1 MKKKKNAY
9 NWNFASVGGTVRIK
23 ISSGE
28 DIVRLGEL
36 DRKLWTVLSCPVEG
50 LEFDAKTLQVIDN
63 NGDGK
68 IRVDE
73 VIAAAKWLTG
83 IVKNPDLLLK
93 RQDFLPFSE
102 FNTENP
108 DGAAL
113 LASAKQILSNLGVEK
128 DSIALE
134 DTADNVKIFAKTL
147 FNGDGII
154 TPASAADDEAL
165 ATLIGQI
172 AAQIGSATDRS
183 GVEGVTAD
191 HIEAF
196 YAACAAYAAWRDAA
210 EAGKKEIFPYGD
222 KTADA
227 LAACEALKG
236 KIADYFLRCKLIS
249 FNPDVQGAV
258 DASVDKISAIGG
270 DDLGS
275 RIAEIES
282 CPLARPDAS
291 QELPLD
297 VKAINPAWQGAFAAL
312 KALVLDTAC
321 KGKKSITEAEW
332 NAILAGFGA
341 YSSWAGAKAGAEV
354 EPLGEETVRAIL
366 KADKNAALLEL
377 VEKDKAL
384 EPEAVSIETVDKL
397 LRLVRNFYDFL
408 NNYVVL
414 ADFYDPERKAVFQA
428 GRLYIDQRSTDLCV
442 KVADMGKQGDV
453 SALSGMY
460 ILYCACNSK
469 VLGKTMT
476 IAAVL
481 TDGDVDDLRVGRN
494 AIFYDRD
501 GNDWDATVI
510 NIIDNPISL
519 RQAFWAP
526 YKKVARWISDKIDNM
541 AAKKNE
547 ASMGNLTEA
556 ADKATGAEGE
566 KPAPAAAVTSSFDI
580 AKFAG
585 IFAAIGM
592 ALGFLGSFLVSVV
605 KGVAALKLWQLLLVI
620 VCIMAVISGPSVFIA
635 WRKIRKRNLGPVLNA
650 NGWAINARALVN
662 SRFGKTLTSLAKYP
676 KLTAVDPKAR
686 KQARRRRICRIFCLL
701 LILGIVFGALWYKN
715 KLGCIGL
722 ARFEEPVAEQ
732 VEGDLSDSSVIPS
745 DSSVIPSE
753 AKESDDE
760 NTLEELA
767 EDMQEAADEMGDIAP
782 AL

>member
-1 MKKKKNAY
+1 MKKKKTNEY
-9 NWNFASVGGTVRIK
+9 KWNFAPVGGTVRVK
-23 ISSGE
+23 ISCGE

-36 DRKLWTVLSCPVEG
+36 DRKLWTVLSCPVDG
-50 LEFDAKTLQVIDN
+50 LEFDRKTLQLIDG

-73 VIAAAKWLTG
+73 VVATAKWLTG
-83 IVKNPDLLLK
+83 IVKHPDLLLN
-93 RQDFLPFSE
+93 RQSSLPFAE

-113 LASAKQILSNLGVEK
+113 LASAKQILSNLGLEK
-128 DSIALE
+128 DSIDLE
-134 DTADNVKIFAKTL
+134 DTADNVRIFAKTL

-172 AAQIGSATDRS
+172 AAQIGSAADRS

-210 EAGKKEIFPYGD
+210 EAGKKDIFPFGD

-227 LAACEALKG
+227 LAACEALKA
-236 KIADYFLRCKLIS
+236 KIADYFMRCKLIS
-249 FNPDVQGAV
+249 FNPDAQGTV
-258 DASVDKISAIGG
+258 DVSLEKIAAISG
-270 DDLGS
+270 DDLTD
-275 RIAEIES
+275 RLAEIETY
-282 CPLARPDAS
+282 PLARPDAS
-291 QELPLD
+291 QALPLD
-297 VKAINPAWQGAFAAL
+297 VKAINPAWQGAFATL
-312 KALVLDTAC
+312 KALVLDEAC
-321 KGKKSITEAEW
+321 KGKKALTEGEW
-332 NAILAGFGA
+332 NEILGKFAA
-341 YSSWAGAKAGAEV
+341 YTAWMGAKAGAEV

-366 KADKNAALLEL
+366 KADRKAALLEL

-384 EPEAVSIETVDKL
+384 EAEAVSIETVDKL
-397 LRLVRNFYDFL
+397 LRLVRGFYDFL

-414 ADFYDPERKAVFQA
+414 ADFYDPDRKAVFQA

-442 KVADMGKQGDV
+442 KVSDMGRQGDV

-460 ILYCACNSK
+460 ILYCNCVSK

-494 AIFYDRD
+494 ALFYDRD
-501 GNDWDATVI
+501 GNDWDAVVTQ
-510 NIIDNPISL
+510 IIENPISL

-526 YKKVARWISDKIDNM
+526 YKKVARWISEKIDSM

-547 ASMGNLTEA
+547 KSMGDLTSA
-556 ADKATGAEGE
+556 ADKATGTEGE
-566 KPAPAAAVTSSFDI
+566 KPAPAAAITSSFDI

-592 ALGFLGSFLVSVV
+592 ALGFLGQFLVKAIQGIAS
-605 KGVAALKLWQLLLVI
+605 LNIWQFLLVI
-620 VCIMAVISGPSVFIA
+620 ACIMLVISLPSVFIA
-635 WRKIRKRNLGPVLNA
+635 WRKLRRRNLGPVLNA
-650 NGWAINARALVN
+650 NGWAINARALVTGA
-662 SRFGKTLTSLAKYP
+662 FGKSLTSLAQLP
-676 KLTAVDPKAR
+676 KLTAVDPKERA
-686 KQARRRRICRIFCLL
+686 KRRRRRCLTWLCIL
-701 LILGIVFGALWYKN
+701 LILGLVFGILWYKN

-722 ARFEEPVAEQ
+722 ARYEEPVVEQ
-732 VEGDLSDSSVIPS
+732 VEEISEGTEDETPS
-745 DSSVIPSE
+745 
-753 AKESDDE
+753 
-760 NTLEELA
+760 LEEAA
-767 EDMQEAADEMGDIAP
+767 EEQAEPEAEPESAP
-782 AL
+782 EE

>member
-9 NWNFASVGGTVRIK
+9 NWTFASVGGTVRVK
-23 ISSGE
+23 IASGE

-36 DRKLWTVLSCPVEG
+36 DRKLWTVLSCPVSG
-50 LEFDAKTLQVIDN
+50 LEFDAKTLQVIDG

-73 VIAAAKWLTG
+73 VIATAKWLTG

-93 RQDFLPFSE
+93 RQSFLPFAE

-113 LASAKQILSNLGVEK
+113 LASAKQILANLGLEK
-128 DSIALE
+128 DSIDLE

-183 GVEGVTAD
+183 GVEGVTEA

-210 EAGKKEIFPYGD
+210 EAGKKEIFPFGD

-227 LAACEALKG
+227 FAACEALKA
-236 KIADYFLRCKLIS
+236 KISDYFMRCKLVG
-249 FNPDVQGAV
+249 FNPDAQGAV
-258 DASVDKISAIGG
+258 DVSLESISAISG
-270 DDLGS
+270 DDLGE

-282 CPLARPDAS
+282 YPLARPSAA
-291 QELPLD
+291 QTLPLD
-297 VKAINPAWQGAFAAL
+297 LSSINPAWQGAFATL
-312 KALVLDTAC
+312 KALVLDEAC
-321 KGKKSITEAEW
+321 KGKTAITEAEW
-332 NAILAGFGA
+332 NAVLASFGA
-341 YSSWAGAKAGAEV
+341 YTAWVAAKAGAEV

-366 KADKNAALLEL
+366 KADLKADLLALI
-377 VEKDKAL
+377 EKDKAL

-428 GRLYIDQRSTDLCV
+428 GRLYIDQRSTDLCIRV
-442 KVADMGKQGDV
+442 EDMGKQGDV

-469 VLGKTMT
+469 VLGKSMT

-501 GNDWDATVI
+501 GNDWDATVVSI
-510 NIIDNPISL
+510 LDNPISL

-526 YKKVARWISDKIDNM
+526 YKKVARWISEKIDNM
-541 AAKKNE
+541 AAKKNDS
-547 ASMGNLTEA
+547 AMGNLTDA
-556 ADKATGAEGE
+556 ADKATGTEGE
-566 KPAPAAAVTSSFDI
+566 APAPAAAVTSSFDI

-592 ALGFLGSFLVSVV
+592 ALGFLGQFFVSVIG
-605 KGVAALKLWQLLLVI
+605 GVASLNIWQLLAVI
-620 VCIMAVISGPSVFIA
+620 LGIMACISGPSVFIA

-676 KLTAVDPKAR
+676 KLTAVDPRERRKAR
-686 KQARRRRICRIFCLL
+686 CRRIRRIFLL
-701 LILGIVFGALWYKN
+701 LVVLGLVFGWLWYKN

-722 ARFEEPVAEQ
+722 ARFEEQPVAEQ
-732 VEGDLSDSSVIPS
+732 VEAAPEAPEAEVPDETVPEDAAAEAEIPG
-745 DSSVIPSE
+745 E
-753 AKESDDE
+753 TE
-760 NTLEELA
+760 
-767 EDMQEAADEMGDIAP
+767 
-782 AL
+782 